1 MLKQFKTILAF
12 ATLLIFFTAC
22 GEHNQPAPNKGK
34 NLENERIYGKSREA
48 DPNQLAN
55 KYDDP
60 KDANA
65 KAQAVYLKMYS
76 TKEVSST
83 RQDYPVEVT
92 EEKVVETKVEETL
105 PEETTTE
112 DSTATQE

>member
-12 ATLLIFFTAC
+12 ATLLVFFTAC
-22 GEHNQPAPNKGK
+22 GEHNQPAPHKGK
-34 NLENERIYGKSREA
+34 NLESTRIYGQSREA
-48 DPNQLAN
+48 EPEQLAN

-76 TKEVSST
+76 PKEVSST
-83 RQDYPVEVT
+83 RQDYPVDVT
-92 EEKVVETKVEETL
+92 EEKVVETKVEETTT
-105 PEETTTE
+105 EEATTE